1 MRFLRQNTMKRFKS
15 EVTLNDD
22 KSIATVTY
30 KFRGL
35 AEAEAFQ
42 RLVNQVISLSK
53 DFIDES
59 NEMDRFCKENNCED
73 F

>member
-1 MRFLRQNTMKRFKS
+1 MEFMKRFKS

-42 RLVNQVISLSK
+42 RLVNHVISLSK

-59 NEMDRFCKENNCED
+59 DEMDRFCKENNCED

>member
-1 MRFLRQNTMKRFKS
+1 MELMKRFKS

-42 RLVNQVISLSK
+42 QLVNQVISLSK

-59 NEMDRFCKENNCED
+59 DDMDMFCKENNCED

>member
-1 MRFLRQNTMKRFKS
+1 MELMKRFKS

-35 AEAEAFQ
+35 DEAEAFQ
-42 RLVNQVISLSK
+42 RFVNQVIGLSK
-53 DFIDES
+53 DFIDKS
-59 NEMDRFCKENNCED
+59 NEMDMFCKENNCEN